1 MSEARKDIAQWLAI
15 RKEQAKKID
24 PKTAKVTWV
33 WAKFSTH
40 TECTSFVQKR
50 SASDVCT
57 LHERRI
63 AMSGSPLMIWRSQP
77 GMLFGRTL
85 NFAWKRMT
93 SFSHSESER
102 GRVR

>member
-33 WAKFSTH
+33 SGQILDPYGVH
-40 TECTSFVQKR
+40 ELRPEEECIGRLYFAR
-50 SASDVCT
+50 APDSDVWVSFDD
-57 LHERRI
+57 LAE
-63 AMSGSPLMIWRSQP
+63 QP